1 MQKITYIVKAERG
14 IHLLHANQLADLAKH
29 YPDTTATMTMGTR
42 TADVAQLM
50 QVAKMGV
57 RKDDVIAI
65 TAEGP
70 SEVELLDVLH
80 QYFEANL

>member
-1 MQKITYIVKAERG
+1 MQKMTYIIKADLG

-42 TADVAQLM
+42 SADIAQLM
-50 QVAKMGV
+50 KVAKMGV
-57 RKDDVIAI
+57 RKDDVI
-65 TAEGP
+65 TVSTEGP